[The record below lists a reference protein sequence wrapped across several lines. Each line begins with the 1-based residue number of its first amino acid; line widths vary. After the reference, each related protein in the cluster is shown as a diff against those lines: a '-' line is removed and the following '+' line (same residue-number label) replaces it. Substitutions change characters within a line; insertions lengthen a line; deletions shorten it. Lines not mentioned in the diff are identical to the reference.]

1 MADGSVSIGEA
12 VGRRRFAVTAG
23 PWILA
28 AGGLSAAITAAV
40 LNPSAAG
47 SAAQQNWPAFVLV
60 TGLLLIGLAA
70 NDDHLFSAAGH
81 RLARA
86 APDGRA
92 LFAGLAALI
101 VVVTAVLNLDTSV
114 AFITPVVVYTAH
126 RRRDDGVV
134 LLGACVLLSN
144 AGSLLLPG
152 SNLTNLIVFGHSHPS
167 GSSFAATMALPWVVA
182 ATLTAAV
189 IAVRGRREIARPGTK
204 DGEAEP
210 FVLGV
215 GVVSIGM
222 AVLLVVLLSSPALAV
237 LAVGLAA
244 TAFKLAARRFEL
256 SDVREVLGLPVL
268 VGLFGLAVGLGTAGR
283 VWSLPSTVLEHLG
296 PLATAAVAATSAV
309 VLDNLPAASLLA
321 ARVPPHPYSLLIGL
335 NIGPNLFA
343 TGSLAWVLWIRAA
356 RVAGVRAPVKRT
368 TLTGLIA
375 APIAIAGA
383 VVALE
388 LVGGRT

>member
-1 MADGSVSIGEA
+1 MADTRVSTGPA
-12 VGRRRFAVTAG
+12 VGQRRLALTTA
-23 PWILA
+23 PRILA
-28 AGGLSAAITAAV
+28 GGGLAAAATAAA
-40 LNPSAAG
+40 LKPSAAQ

-60 TGLLLIGLAA
+60 SGLLLIGLAA
-70 NDDHLFSAAGH
+70 HDDHLFSAVGH
-81 RLARA
+81 RLAAA

-92 LFAGLAALI
+92 LFAGLAVLI
-101 VVVTAVLNLDTSV
+101 VLVTAVLNLDTSV

-126 RRRDDGVV
+126 RRRDDGAV
-134 LLGACVLLSN
+134 LLGACLLLAN

-167 GSSFAATMALPWVVA
+167 GSSFASTMVLPWIVA
-182 ATLTAAV
+182 ATITAAV
-189 IAVRGRREIARPGTK
+189 IAVVGRRQIARPGIP

-210 FVLGV
+210 LVLGV
-215 GVVSIGM
+215 GAVSIGI

-244 TAFKLAARRFEL
+244 TGLKLAARRLDL

-283 VWSLPSTVLEHLG
+283 EWSLPSRVLEHLG
-296 PLATAAVAATSAV
+296 PLATAAAAGASAV
-309 VLDNLPAASLLA
+309 ALNNLPAASLLA

-356 RVAGVRAPVKRT
+356 RVAGVRAPVRRT

-375 APIAIAGA
+375 APIAIVGA

>member
-1 MADGSVSIGEA
+1 MIAA
-12 VGRRRFAVTAG
+12 

-28 AGGLSAAITAAV
+28 GAGLGAAVTAAA
-40 LNPSAAG
+40 LKPSAAQ

-60 TGLLLIGLAA
+60 TGLLLIGLVAH
-70 NDDHLFSAAGH
+70 DDHLFSAAGH
-81 RLARA
+81 RLAA
-86 APDGRA
+86 VAPDGRA
-92 LFAGLAALI
+92 LFAGLAALT

-134 LLGACVLLSN
+134 LLGACLLLSN

-167 GSSFAATMALPWVVA
+167 GSSFAATMVFPWIVA

-189 IAVRGRREIARPGTK
+189 IALLGRRQIAAPAGTP

-215 GVVSIGM
+215 GAVSVGVAVV
-222 AVLLVVLLSSPALAV
+222 LVVLLSSPALAV
-237 LAVGLAA
+237 LAVGVAA
-244 TAFKLAARRFEL
+244 TGLKLAARRL
-256 SDVREVLGLPVL
+256 DVSDVREVLGLPVL

-283 VWSLPSTVLEHLG
+283 EWSLPSTVLGHLD
-296 PLATAAVAATSAV
+296 PLATAAVAGASAV
-309 VLDNLPAASLLA
+309 ALNNLPAASLLA
-321 ARVPPHPYSLLIGL
+321 ARIPPHPYSLLIGL
-335 NIGPNLFA
+335 NIGPNLFV

-356 RVAGVRAPVKRT
+356 QVAGVRAPVRRT

-383 VVALE
+383 IVALE
-388 LVGGRT
+388 VVGGRT

>member
-1 MADGSVSIGEA
+1 M
-12 VGRRRFAVTAG
+12 
-23 PWILA
+23 
-28 AGGLSAAITAAV
+28 
-40 LNPSAAG
+40 
-47 SAAQQNWPAFVLV
+47 LV

-70 NDDHLFSAAGH
+70 NDDHLFAAAGH
-81 RLARA
+81 RLATV

-92 LFAGLAALI
+92 LFAGLAVLI
-101 VVVTAVLNLDTSV
+101 VVVTALLNLDTSV
-114 AFITPVVVYTAH
+114 AFITPVVVYTAL

-134 LLGACVLLSN
+134 WLGACVLLSN

-152 SNLTNLIVFGHSHPS
+152 SNLTNLIVFGHSHAP
-167 GSSFAATMALPWVVA
+167 GSSFATTMVLPWIVA

-189 IAVRGRREIARPGTK
+189 IAVVGRRQIARAATT

-210 FVLGV
+210 LVIGV
-215 GVVSIGM
+215 GVVSIGI

-244 TAFKLAARRFEL
+244 AGFKVAARRLYL
-256 SDVREVLGLPVL
+256 SDVGEVLGLPVL

-283 VWSLPSTVLEHLG
+283 EWSLPSTVLAHLG
-296 PLATAAVAATSAV
+296 PLATAAVAGTSAV
-309 VLDNLPAASLLA
+309 VLNNLPAASLLA

-356 RVAGVRAPVKRT
+356 RVAGVRAPVRRT

-375 APIAIAGA
+375 APIAMAGA
-383 VVALE
+383 VGALE

>member
-1 MADGSVSIGEA
+1 VAEPPVSTGEE
-12 VGRRRFAVTAG
+12 VGHGQVAVTAG

-28 AGGLSAAITAAV
+28 VVGTCAAMAAA
-40 LNPSAAG
+40 LLEPSAAG
-47 SAAQQNWPAFVLV
+47 SAARQNWPAFVLV
-60 TGLLLIGLAA
+60 AGLLLIGLAA
-70 NDDHLFSAAGH
+70 NDDRLFSAIGH
-81 RLARA
+81 RLAA
-86 APDGRA
+86 VAPDGRA
-92 LFAGLAALI
+92 LFAGLAVL
-101 VVVTAVLNLDTSV
+101 VVLVTAVLNLDTSV
-114 AFITPVVVYTAH
+114 AFITPVIVYTAR

-189 IAVRGRREIARPGTK
+189 IAVGGRRQISRAGLT
-204 DGEAEP
+204 DGDAEP
-210 FVLGV
+210 FVFGV
-215 GVVSIGM
+215 GVISIAI
-222 AVLLVVLLSSPALAV
+222 AVLLVILLSSPALAV

-244 TAFKLAARRFEL
+244 TGFKLAARRFGL
-256 SDVREVLGLPVL
+256 SEVRKVLGLPVL
-268 VGLFGLAVGLGTAGR
+268 VGLFGLAVGLGTVGR
-283 VWSLPSTVLEHLG
+283 QWSLPSTVLEHLD
-296 PLATAAVAATSAV
+296 PLATAAVAGTSSV
-309 VLDNLPAASLLA
+309 VLNNLPAASLLA

-356 RVAGVRAPVKRT
+356 RVAGVQAPVKRT
-368 TLTGLIA
+368 TLTGLVA

-383 VVALE
+383 IVALE

>member
-1 MADGSVSIGEA
+1 
-12 VGRRRFAVTAG
+12 
-23 PWILA
+23 LQ
-28 AGGLSAAITAAV
+28 
-40 LNPSAAG
+40 PSAAQ
-47 SAAQQNWPAFVLV
+47 SAAEQNWPAFVLV
-60 TGLLLIGLAA
+60 AGLLLIGLAA
-70 NDDHLFSAAGH
+70 NDDHLFSAVGH
-81 RLARA
+81 RLAAA

-92 LFAGLAALI
+92 LFAGLAVLI

-114 AFITPVVVYTAH
+114 AFITPVIVYTAH
-126 RRRDDGVV
+126 RRREDGAV

-167 GSSFAATMALPWVVA
+167 GVSFAATMVLPWVVA

-189 IAVRGRREIARPGTK
+189 IAVAGRHEIARRGTREA
-204 DGEAEP
+204 EAEP
-210 FVLGV
+210 FVVGV
-215 GVVSIGM
+215 GVVSIGI

-237 LAVGLAA
+237 LAVGLVA
-244 TAFKLAARRFEL
+244 TGFKLASRRLEL

-268 VGLFGLAVGLGTAGR
+268 VGLFGLAVALGTVGR
-283 VWSLPSTVLEHLG
+283 EWSLPLRVLEHLG
-296 PLATAAVAATSAV
+296 PLATAAVAGAGAV
-309 VLDNLPAASLLA
+309 VLNNLPAASLLA
-321 ARVPPHPYSLLIGL
+321 ARLPPHPYSLAIGL

-368 TLTGLIA
+368 TFTGLIA

-383 VVALE
+383 ILALE